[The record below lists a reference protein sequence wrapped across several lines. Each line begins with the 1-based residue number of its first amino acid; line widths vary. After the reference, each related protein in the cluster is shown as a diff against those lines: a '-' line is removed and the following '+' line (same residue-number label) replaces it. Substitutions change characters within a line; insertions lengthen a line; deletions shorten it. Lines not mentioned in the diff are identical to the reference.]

1 MFHFRRRR
9 PVGSPA
15 HALFSLYES
24 CWRALYDVCHPK
36 EDPQIRGRCLLREW
50 LSAEQRAQFDAHEYF
65 DVIGC
70 HTGKKYR
77 IRYGHYTNVAELDD
91 EDRPAVG
98 WCFVPAGNLVPGDV
112 MLAQKIALETS
123 ERAAIAIANTFPVS
137 MRAVPRQG
145 RRPF

>member
-1 MFHFRRRR
+1 MFYFRRRPR
-9 PVGSPA
+9 VGSLA
-15 HALFSLYES
+15 
-24 CWRALYDVCHPK
+24 RALLGLYDSCSQAVYDICRK
-36 EDPQIRGRCLLREW
+36 EDPQIKGRCLLREW

-77 IRYGHYTNVAELDD
+77 IRYGHYTNVEELD
-91 EDRPAVG
+91 EQDRPAVG

-123 ERAAIAIANTFPVS
+123 ERGAIAIANTFPVS
-137 MRAVPRQG
+137 MRPVQHQA